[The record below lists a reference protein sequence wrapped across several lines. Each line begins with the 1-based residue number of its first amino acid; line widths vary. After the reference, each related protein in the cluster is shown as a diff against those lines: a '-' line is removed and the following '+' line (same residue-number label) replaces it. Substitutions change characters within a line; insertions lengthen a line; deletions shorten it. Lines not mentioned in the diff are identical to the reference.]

1 MANDEKPQ
9 TLHLIPLQKILFCK
23 FVYIVMGNITE
34 GKELPLQA
42 SPAESVIDN
51 F

>member
-1 MANDEKPQ
+1 MTDNEKTQ
-9 TLHLIPLQKILFCK
+9 ALHLVPFQEILFGK